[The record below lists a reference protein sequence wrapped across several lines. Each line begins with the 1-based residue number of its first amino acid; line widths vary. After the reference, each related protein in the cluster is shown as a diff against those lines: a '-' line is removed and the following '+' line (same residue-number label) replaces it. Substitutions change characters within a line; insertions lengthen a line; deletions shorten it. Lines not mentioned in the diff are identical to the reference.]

1 MKAGEIIDKYKFGLL
16 LKVLDNKRVWT
27 IDTYSLVLRIIFIQ
41 MLIIIAAINKLKIL
55 QMDVKIAF
63 LNCDLD
69 GEVYMEQL
77 KSLLSKHKKRKFVSL
92 SNHCMVWN
100 KHLNNGKKILIRL
113 CCQMSLKSTKLI
125 NIFIWKTQIKV
136 IALYASM

>member
-41 MLIIIAAINKLKIL
+41 MLIIIAAINKLEIL

-92 SNHCMVWN
+92 SNHCMV
-100 KHLNNGKKILIRL
+100 
-113 CCQMSLKSTKLI
+113 
-125 NIFIWKTQIKV
+125 
-136 IALYASM
+136 